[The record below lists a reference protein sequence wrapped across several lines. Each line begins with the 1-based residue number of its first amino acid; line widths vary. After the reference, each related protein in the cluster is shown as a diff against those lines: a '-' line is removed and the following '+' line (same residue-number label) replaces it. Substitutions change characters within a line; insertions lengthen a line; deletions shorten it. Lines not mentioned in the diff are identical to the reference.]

1 MIRSK
6 TVLLFFTILT
16 IILSSCTSIKSKIV
30 EGRWRIVD
38 NQKIQGEPAIL
49 TVEFFPDGTF
59 STRLNGECPSEP
71 HSCIEKWRFVS
82 DDHLALTDGKRELIY
97 KAQIKQNVI
106 LLTQTTN
113 SSEVVLL
120 SRCYSNDM
128 GLGVTAC

>member
-1 MIRSK
+1 MRSRI
-6 TVLLFFTILT
+6 VFFSFTILT

-38 NQKIQGEPAIL
+38 DKPVIL

-71 HSCIEKWRFVS
+71 HSCVEKWRFVS
-82 DDHLALTDGKRELIY
+82 DEQLALTDGKRELIY
-97 KAQIKQNVI
+97 KAQIKQNSI
-106 LLTQTTN
+106 LLTRTTN
-113 SSEVVLL
+113 PSEVVLL

-128 GLGVTAC
+128 GMGVTACGG